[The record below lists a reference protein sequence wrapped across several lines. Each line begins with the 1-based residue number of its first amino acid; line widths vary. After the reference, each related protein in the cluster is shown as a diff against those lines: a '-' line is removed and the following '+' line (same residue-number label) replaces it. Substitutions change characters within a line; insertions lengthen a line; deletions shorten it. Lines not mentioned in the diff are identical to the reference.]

1 MDPPPFS
8 PLEAEFY
15 LDPDDPL
22 DAHRSVAGPLDA
34 EYSLA
39 TKLNPLRIPLEDI
52 LQATNDFSKENL
64 LRQDEKIAIYKGWL
78 WWREVD
84 VVIRKYTRYP
94 SEFFRKIEGI
104 SRLKHRNVAS
114 LIGFCIEENVLMV
127 VMERAVNGSLA
138 KYINDQAT
146 LTWSQRLNICF
157 GAALALTFRQHS
169 SRHFYINM
177 GDFEIMLDKDW
188 EAKVLFC
195 IESES
200 KNSDLYSLGVIL
212 LEMLYGRK
220 ATIEDVNQYCYEE
233 VDDMIDPHLRTQMH
247 PHSLSIFSRTT
258 YDCLKSKKRSD
269 ISPIAETLKEAF
281 DIQWKH
287 ENRLRMESFASLEI
301 PLRHIKLATCNFDYT
316 YRIKSLSY
324 DRVYKAEL
332 EHFDGG
338 SVSTIEGDSK
348 GELPKKRV
356 IIERF
361 KDNMNYPKITKDF
374 YAKIEILSN
383 CEHPNILTLL
393 GFCHEDSEMVLSNIT
408 NLTWEQRI
416 RVSLDIAHGLKF
428 LHSREETQVLHSLHV
443 FLNERGT
450 AKIPNF
456 RLSQFSSYEPWLW
469 NAMDIA
475 PQIPSGQR
483 RVLDDIYS
491 LGLTLFDIL
500 TGRLVYDP
508 QTMQKNVNEF
518 ASMARR
524 HFEHG
529 ELKNIADPRIMDEA
543 QACSYPLKKGPNQDS
558 FDTFTKIAYQCV
570 VETPSQRPTLELVIE
585 SLEKALQFQVASD
598 WSSCLG
604 CVVVVCPC
612 VGHLLCLPY
621 EHCLKLFNYAS
632 ATCYC
637 FKLETLNSEL
647 DIC

>member
-287 ENRLRMESFASLEI
+287 ENRFSEHEFGFSIKALPEKRKFLEAVMKAG
-301 PLRHIKLATCNFDYT
+301 PLLQNLLLAGPLPHWCHPPPPLDA
-316 YRIKSLSY
+316 YRIPPPPVVHQLCY
-324 DRVYKAEL
+324 R
-332 EHFDGG
+332 
-338 SVSTIEGDSK
+338 
-348 GELPKKRV
+348 
-356 IIERF
+356 
-361 KDNMNYPKITKDF
+361 
-374 YAKIEILSN
+374 
-383 CEHPNILTLL
+383 LTVWL
-393 GFCHEDSEMVLSNIT
+393 G
-408 NLTWEQRI
+408 NLAGK
-416 RVSLDIAHGLKF
+416 V
-428 LHSREETQVLHSLHV
+428 V
-443 FLNERGT
+443 FLKAVILILIVDIDVGEW
-450 AKIPNF
+450 
-456 RLSQFSSYEPWLW
+456 WL
-469 NAMDIA
+469 
-475 PQIPSGQR
+475 
-483 RVLDDIYS
+483 
-491 LGLTLFDIL
+491 
-500 TGRLVYDP
+500 
-508 QTMQKNVNEF
+508 E
-518 ASMARR
+518 
-524 HFEHG
+524 
-529 ELKNIADPRIMDEA
+529 
-543 QACSYPLKKGPNQDS
+543 
-558 FDTFTKIAYQCV
+558 
-570 VETPSQRPTLELVIE
+570 
-585 SLEKALQFQVASD
+585 
-598 WSSCLG
+598 
-604 CVVVVCPC
+604 VVV
-612 VGHLLCLPY
+612 G
-621 EHCLKLFNYAS
+621 
-632 ATCYC
+632 
-637 FKLETLNSEL
+637 
-647 DIC
+647 D